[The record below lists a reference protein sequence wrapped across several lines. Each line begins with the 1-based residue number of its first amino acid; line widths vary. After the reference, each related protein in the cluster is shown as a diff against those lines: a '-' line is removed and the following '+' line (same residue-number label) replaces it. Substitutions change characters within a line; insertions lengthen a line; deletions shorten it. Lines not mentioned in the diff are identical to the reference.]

1 MRLWTFQPKEVYDIL
16 IKKGIFT
23 CDPLKSTMIEFE
35 DFKRAYEWLTAQM
48 VKRIGS
54 PPAGVSFPIWAW
66 HTTYWKHQKPDLR
79 RSEFRNYSKPMVCLE
94 IEKPDKDVLLS
105 DEENWHL
112 VLNDSYIADSEE
124 DFDNFYNHPSEIEKE
139 LSWEKIFDVSPF
151 ENGWSRKGMFV
162 QATFWE
168 LSLSE
173 VVRVISVNKKADF

>member
-1 MRLWTFQPKEVYDIL
+1 MRLWTFQPKEVYNIL
-16 IKKGIFT
+16 ASKGIFT

-48 VKRIGS
+48 VKRIG
-54 PPAGVSFPIWAW
+54 
-66 HTTYWKHQKPDLR
+66 
-79 RSEFRNYSKPMVCLE
+79 
-94 IEKPDKDVLLS
+94 EKPDKDVLLS